1 MKKPMKSI
9 IAAAVIGISLI
20 AGFSFAY
27 AGNEKD
33 ELKSDQVTFFG
44 SPTSAI
50 SSSVA
55 IPNSYNRILFSGTVA
70 PLLKKDGKTT
80 YERYGNTEKQAIGI
94 LEKLKAELKTKGLS
108 LADVTYLRVYVA
120 PDPNKGDAPDYQ
132 GWFEAYALFFNTK
145 ENPVKT
151 ARSTVGVESLVSP
164 DYLIEI
170 EAEVAYKNNGRQANK

>member
-1 MKKPMKSI
+1 MKTPMKLITAFSVLSI
-9 IAAAVIGISLI
+9 CLI
-20 AGFSFAY
+20 AGYSFAS

-33 ELKSDQVTFFG
+33 DLEADNVIFFG
-44 SPTSAI
+44 SPTSEI

-55 IPNSYNRILFSGTVA
+55 VPHSYNRLLFSGTVA
-70 PLLKKDGKTT
+70 PLLNKDGKTS

-94 LEKLKAELKTKGLS
+94 LEKLKADLETKGLS

-120 PDPNKGDAPDYQ
+120 PDPNKGNAPDYQ
-132 GWFEAYALFFNTK
+132 GWFDAYSLFFNTK

-151 ARSTVGVESLVSP
+151 ARSTVGVQSLVSP

-170 EAEVAYKNNGRQANK
+170 EAEVAYKNNNSKANK